1 MGNRRILCRL
11 DLLLRRSRRFVQRIH
26 LALELVQLGLLARHL
41 AAVFHNLL
49 VRLPVNSLRIRR
61 PDQKPHNQ
69 CAKHQPNTDI
79 QHRCRCRRLAERRR
93 NNHRIPAYH
102 TLTLVLALLLRALPA
117 AEPPRLQRRL
127 RTRLEIN
134 LLQET
139 KRRRVRLVN
148 FRRLFQNLPRF
159 LILTFVNINQRQ
171 QMISLDQLRILVQN
185 LAQLD
190 RSHIL
195 IVLAAAFQRTVV
207 FLDRLIDHIQLR
219 LLRLQ
224 RRNILRRHIILRHN
238 ILADDPLT

>member
-1 MGNRRILCRL
+1 M
-11 DLLLRRSRRFVQRIH
+11 
-26 LALELVQLGLLARHL
+26 
-41 AAVFHNLL
+41 
-49 VRLPVNSLRIRR
+49 
-61 PDQKPHNQ
+61 
-69 CAKHQPNTDI
+69 
-79 QHRCRCRRLAERRR
+79 
-93 NNHRIPAYH
+93 
-102 TLTLVLALLLRALPA
+102 
-117 AEPPRLQRRL
+117 
-127 RTRLEIN
+127 
-134 LLQET
+134 
-139 KRRRVRLVN
+139 
-148 FRRLFQNLPRF
+148 
-159 LILTFVNINQRQ
+159 NINQRQ